1 MVPHIELQ
9 QKKEKYLLLREEDK
23 LLLLLQE
30 APMDRELERAI
41 LHEGRTLEE
50 ISALGLSCTVIQI
63 ADLDGVAIYDYAA
76 GAELEFHSGKNKLC
90 YQLARRCD
98 PRELDR
104 FFKGITR
111 IQTPASR
118 RAAGGKKGDWR
129 AGTQTPEGRKQMR
142 RIGIGANVVSILV
155 TAGVLFLPWQLGLK
169 FVASLL
175 CAVAGVVLGVL
186 HQEYFI
192 FFDQKT
198 YRKNRGKSPV
208 TEIEYTFLPLMVL
221 SIRAVL
227 GYSYFALEQLL
238 VYGSVLGLVVGFVLT
253 ALTKDLRDH
262 LGCAACALF
271 FAVIIGWGLVGHTNH
286 LLARKPMQVSAV
298 TVVDQHS
305 SGGRTRSYYLTV
317 VIPEYGELDLRVS
330 RSVYNQYELGDSI
343 WVSTRTGAWGLDYAM
358 PGREE

>member
-1 MVPHIELQ
+1 
-9 QKKEKYLLLREEDK
+9 
-23 LLLLLQE
+23 
-30 APMDRELERAI
+30 
-41 LHEGRTLEE
+41 
-50 ISALGLSCTVIQI
+50 
-63 ADLDGVAIYDYAA
+63 
-76 GAELEFHSGKNKLC
+76 
-90 YQLARRCD
+90 
-98 PRELDR
+98 
-104 FFKGITR
+104 
-111 IQTPASR
+111 
-118 RAAGGKKGDWR
+118 
-129 AGTQTPEGRKQMR
+129 
-142 RIGIGANVVSILV
+142 
-155 TAGVLFLPWQLGLK
+155 
-169 FVASLL
+169 
-175 CAVAGVVLGVL
+175 VAGVVMGVL

-286 LLARKPMQVSAV
+286 LLAREPMQVSAV
-298 TVVDQHS
+298 TVVGQHS

-330 RSVYNQYELGDSI
+330 RSAYNRYEVGDSI